1 MDQVIPAFVAPNLGL
16 SYTPK
21 YSLTLGRYLM
31 KCQKGSSGRD
41 LTTDHIFVIPQEHFL
56 GSFSAES
63 ICCHANSVSVMAHNL
78 ESVHQG
84 AFKFRLVLRKDLV
97 LPLEDCADVSRRN

>member
-1 MDQVIPAFVAPNLGL
+1 MDQVIPVFVAPNLGL

-63 ICCHANSVSVMAHNL
+63 ICCHANSVSVMAHSL